1 MQSPQAPAN
10 EQKRLKTL
18 HSLNILDTP
27 PQERFDRLVRMAKR
41 VFNVPIALVSLVDE
55 KRQWFK
61 ARVGLNATETSR
73 EVSFCGHTILCQ
85 APFIITDARKDLRFA
100 DNPLVT
106 GPPNIVFYAG
116 CPLHFFDGTALG
128 TLCIIDTH
136 PRQLGDED
144 LVLLKDLAH
153 LTERELAATHLATQ
167 DDLTGIVN
175 RRGFLTLAE
184 KALTLSARGHLS
196 LVLAYFDLDSFK
208 AINDNFGHEEGD
220 LALKIFSQLMQ
231 RCFRESDI
239 IARLGGDEF
248 VVLLTN
254 ADETF
259 ARESISRFRYEL
271 DQYNRQANKQYQL
284 AFSDGIAA
292 VTPENNSSIAEML
305 KQADEQMYRQ
315 KRDKM
320 P

>member
-1 MQSPQAPAN
+1 MQSPQTPAD
-10 EQKRLKTL
+10 EKERLKTL

-41 VFNVPIALVSLVDE
+41 IFNVPIALVSLVDD

-61 ARVGLNATETSR
+61 ACIGLDATETSR
-73 EVSFCGHTILCQ
+73 DISFCGHTILCR

-106 GPPNIVFYAG
+106 GPPHIVFYAG
-116 CPLHFFDGTALG
+116 CPLHYGDGSAMG
-128 TLCIIDTH
+128 TLCIIDTR
-136 PRQLGDED
+136 PRTLDDDELG
-144 LVLLKDLAH
+144 LFKDLTH
-153 LTERELAATHLATQ
+153 LTERELAATHLATL
-167 DDLTGIVN
+167 DELTGVVN

-208 AINDNFGHEEGD
+208 TINDDFGHEEGD

-239 IARLGGDEF
+239 VARLGGDEF

-259 ARESISRFRYEL
+259 ARESISRFRSEL
-271 DQYNRQANKQYQL
+271 DQYNRQANKQYNL
-284 AFSDGIAA
+284 TFSDGLAS
-292 VTPENNSSIAEML
+292 VTAENPLSIAEML
-305 KQADEQMYRQ
+305 KQADEQMYHQ
-315 KRDKM
+315 KRNKAL
-320 P
+320 